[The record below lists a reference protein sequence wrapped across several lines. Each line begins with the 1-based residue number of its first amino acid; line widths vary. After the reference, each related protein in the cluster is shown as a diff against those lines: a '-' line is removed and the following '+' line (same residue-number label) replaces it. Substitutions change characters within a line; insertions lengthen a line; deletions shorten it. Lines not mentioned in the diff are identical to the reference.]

1 MHSMGLK
8 DAPKEPIQG
17 KSEVR
22 KMESKKGDFEKI
34 ALEVLD
40 FLRPKELPIWQVKE
54 ILVVAARLSEW
65 QKLK

>member
-1 MHSMGLK
+1 MHSMGRK
-8 DAPKEPIQG
+8 DAPKEAIQG

-22 KMESKKGDFEKI
+22 KMESKKEDFEKI